1 MAILEAQNLT
11 KVYGRG
17 AAAVTALNGV
27 NLSVAPQEF
36 VAIMGPSGSGK
47 STLLHLLGG
56 LDTPTAGQVL
66 LDGTNLAKLDDKA
79 LTILRRQKIGF
90 VFQFFNLIPVLNAL
104 ENVALPLVLDGA
116 QQNTTER
123 ARAELE
129 RMDMGDRLTHRPGEL
144 SGGQQQRVALA
155 RALVSAPAVILA
167 DEPTG
172 NLDSRGAED
181 LLRLL
186 RRAVADWGRTIVMVT
201 HDPRMAAYADRIVF
215 MKDGTIVDD
224 TRLSAG
230 QSATDVAE
238 RMEQVTGDGKAAKPL
253 AGVSRH

>member
-90 VFQFFNLIPVLNAL
+90 VFQFFNLIPV
-104 ENVALPLVLDGA
+104 
-116 QQNTTER
+116 
-123 ARAELE
+123 
-129 RMDMGDRLTHRPGEL
+129 
-144 SGGQQQRVALA
+144 
-155 RALVSAPAVILA
+155 
-167 DEPTG
+167 
-172 NLDSRGAED
+172 
-181 LLRLL
+181 
-186 RRAVADWGRTIVMVT
+186 
-201 HDPRMAAYADRIVF
+201 
-215 MKDGTIVDD
+215 
-224 TRLSAG
+224 
-230 QSATDVAE
+230 
-238 RMEQVTGDGKAAKPL
+238 
-253 AGVSRH
+253 

>member
-129 RMDMGDRLTHRPGEL
+129 RMDMGDRLTHRPG
-144 SGGQQQRVALA
+144 
-155 RALVSAPAVILA
+155 
-167 DEPTG
+167 
-172 NLDSRGAED
+172 
-181 LLRLL
+181 
-186 RRAVADWGRTIVMVT
+186 
-201 HDPRMAAYADRIVF
+201 
-215 MKDGTIVDD
+215 
-224 TRLSAG
+224 
-230 QSATDVAE
+230 
-238 RMEQVTGDGKAAKPL
+238 
-253 AGVSRH
+253 